1 MQVELVLTINAED
14 RPGLV
19 ETVAQEIVDHSGNW
33 VDSAMSRLGG
43 SFAGIVKV
51 SVPETDAAALE
62 KSLLELRTQGIEVSV
77 RRGHGAGAAL
87 SRHAKLELIG
97 QDQPGYVLKVTR
109 LLAAQGVNV
118 EEMET
123 SVFTASMSGE
133 RMFKAEASIGL
144 PDDLA
149 LNDLSAALEEL
160 AQDLMVEINLQD
172 EKGDN
177 S

>member
-33 VDSAMSRLGG
+33 VDSAMSRLSG

-51 SVPETDAAALE
+51 SVSQNDAAALE
-62 KSLLELRTQGIEVSV
+62 KSLLDLHAKGIEVTV
-77 RRGHGAGAAL
+77 RRGHEVGSATD
-87 SRHAKLELIG
+87 RHAQLELVG
-97 QDQPGYVLKVTR
+97 QDHAGIILQVTR
-109 LLAAQGVNV
+109 LLAAQSVNV

-123 SVFTASMSGE
+123 SVFIASMSGE
-133 RMFKAEASIGL
+133 RMFMAEANISL
-144 PDDLA
+144 PSNLSLDDLGE
-149 LNDLSAALEEL
+149 ALESL
-160 AQDLMVEINLQD
+160 AQDLMVDIKLQD
-172 EKGDN
+172 EK

>member
-14 RPGLV
+14 CPGVV

-33 VDSAMSRLGG
+33 VDSAMSRLSG

-51 SVPETDAAALE
+51 SVAESDAAALE
-62 KSLLELRTQGIEVSV
+62 KSLLDLHTKGIAVTV
-77 RRGHGAGAAL
+77 RRGHGVGSATN
-87 SRHAKLELIG
+87 RHAQLELLG
-97 QDQPGYVLKVTR
+97 QDHTGIILQVTR

-118 EEMET
+118 EDMET

-133 RMFKAEASIGL
+133 RMFQAEANISL
-144 PDDLA
+144 PGNLSLDDLGQ
-149 LNDLSAALEEL
+149 ALESL
-160 AQDLMVEINLQD
+160 AQDLMVDINLQD
-172 EKGDN
+172 EK